1 MQTAFLHVT
10 KRHESDSVELQEFV
24 GTFHCTQ
31 SRLERGEKA
40 NSVQCQKNTRW
51 FIDGVGEEISGLLK
65 TDCNVIAS
73 VGAGKMERGIL
84 VREWHRLNGHERCR
98 VRFLC

>member
-1 MQTAFLHVT
+1 MT

-31 SRLERGEKA
+31 SRLERGEKKA

-51 FIDGVGEEISGLLK
+51 FRDGVGEEISGLLK

-84 VREWHRLNGHERCR
+84 VREWSRLNRHERRR
-98 VRFLC
+98 VLS